1 VIDNITVT
9 TLSGFHCNCFV
20 FFATENSAQMQQD
33 STGSASMIAEL
44 KTLINEKDFQ
54 LEKQDSLLRDQSDRI
69 DALEQSLFRTKQDL
83 EAAKNEAIRSCECK
97 IKVFSN
103 F

>member
-1 VIDNITVT
+1 
-9 TLSGFHCNCFV
+9 
-20 FFATENSAQMQQD
+20 MQQD
-33 STGSASMIAEL
+33 STGASMIAEL
-44 KTLINEKDFQ
+44 KTLINEKEFQ

-97 IKVFSN
+97 INVFELLRIFEQKLSFELTN
-103 F
+103 

>member
-1 VIDNITVT
+1 
-9 TLSGFHCNCFV
+9 
-20 FFATENSAQMQQD
+20 MQQD
-33 STGSASMIAEL
+33 STSSASMIAEL
-44 KTLINEKDFQ
+44 KTLINEKEFQ

-69 DALEQSLFRTKQDL
+69 DALEQNLFRTKQDL

-97 IKVFSN
+97 NNAFSN

>member
-1 VIDNITVT
+1 MFCI
-9 TLSGFHCNCFV
+9 FFV
-20 FFATENSAQMQQD
+20 YFFLAENSAQMQQD
-33 STGSASMIAEL
+33 STGASMIAEL
-44 KTLINEKDFQ
+44 KTLINEKEFQ

-97 IKVFSN
+97 NNAFSN